1 MEVVKMCIENEQI
14 KEYYGSY
21 LIYPK
26 RFMNSMVMNKVLT
39 ELKNNGYKFYRI
51 MDVIKAIKE

>member
-1 MEVVKMCIENEQI
+1 MELIKICIQKEQI

-26 RFMNSMVMNKVLT
+26 RFTNSFILNKILL
-39 ELKNNGYKFYRI
+39 ELKENGYKFYAI
-51 MDVIKAIKE
+51 MNVIKAIKE

>member
-14 KEYYGSY
+14 KEYYGGY

-26 RFMNSMVMNKVLT
+26 RFMNSITMNKALT

>member
-1 MEVVKMCIENEQI
+1 MEVVKTCIENEQI